1 MAIDI
6 TKHVPCSLDCP
17 ACKDFT
23 YDYLG
28 GQTTTG
34 LDRYSQEGMPRMVI
48 HNTHLYVEMA
58 KDVSKLVNNHVELLE
73 TAIPKDLFDVISSLH
88 EMFDD
93 PDKALQVYATYKKTY
108 KKFGGD
114 SISTTDAIKFNEF
127 FKF

>member
-1 MAIDI
+1 M
-6 TKHVPCSLDCP
+6 PCSLDCP

-28 GQTTTG
+28 GKTDKG

-48 HNTHLYVEMA
+48 HNTHLYVDIA

-73 TAIPKDLFDVISSLH
+73 TAIPKDLYDVILSLH
-88 EMFDD
+88 DMFDD
-93 PDKALQVYATYKKTY
+93 PDSAMKVYATYKKTY

-114 SISTTDAIKFNEF
+114 SISTTDANQFNKF